1 MVIVCDDPDREN
13 EGDLCMAAEFVTAKA
28 ITFMACQARG
38 LICLSLPEERCD
50 ELDLPLMVPARNGSD
65 TTGFCVSIEAATG
78 VTTGISA
85 ADRARTIQVAVDPAA
100 SAGDLVRPGHVFPL
114 RARPRGVLERRGQTE
129 AAVDLTRLAGLT
141 PGGVLCEVMNDDGTM
156 ARGPAAPGLLPPA
169 HPAGGH
175 GRRDRDL
182 PAQQRAGDQRR
193 LPTTVERREAAL
205 GAVEAPLEEDAPR
218 RCRRSRACG
227 GRGRARPACA
237 RPGPRRASRRPSL
250 APASSPRRVR

>member
-1 MVIVCDDPDREN
+1 MERTPTPLQAVAADRLRYHLPPVSAVPEMPAPLERALRQLQAGGMVIVCDDPDREN

-28 ITFMACQARG
+28 ITFMACEARG
-38 LICLSLPEERCD
+38 LICLSLPGERCD

-85 ADRARTIQVAVDPAA
+85 ADRARTIQVAVDPATGA
-100 SAGDLVRPGHVFPL
+100 ADLVRPGHVFPL

-156 ARGPAAPGLLPPA
+156 ARGPQL
-169 HPAGGH
+169 
-175 GRRDRDL
+175 
-182 PAQQRAGDQRR
+182 RAF
-193 LPTTVERREAAL
+193 
-205 GAVEAPLEEDAPR
+205 
-218 RCRRSRACG
+218 
-227 GRGRARPACA
+227 
-237 RPGPRRASRRPSL
+237 SRRHTLPVVTVDEIATYLRSST
-250 APASSPRRVR
+250 PAISAV

>member
-1 MVIVCDDPDREN
+1 MPAPLERALRQLQTGGMVIVCDDPDREN

-141 PGGVLCEVMNDDGTM
+141 PAGVLCEVMNDDGTM
-156 ARGPAAPGLLPPA
+156 ARGSQLLA
-169 HPAGGH
+169 F
-175 GRRDRDL
+175 
-182 PAQQRAGDQRR
+182 
-193 LPTTVERREAAL
+193 
-205 GAVEAPLEEDAPR
+205 
-218 RCRRSRACG
+218 
-227 GRGRARPACA
+227 
-237 RPGPRRASRRPSL
+237 SRRHTMPVVTVDEIATYLRTS
-250 APASSPRRVR
+250 APAISAV